1 MTISAALIGARGTSA
16 TATVVT
22 TAGAST
28 GGAKSTG
35 HVTISFD
42 PGTTITSVTDNKS
55 NTWVLIGSVV
65 TGGGKLARYKCEG
78 MTGGA
83 SHAVTV
89 VFSAAAFAVCHFVEI
104 IGSGGAITHDAA
116 ASVSTTNTQSAVG
129 ATYTITSNALAQANS
144 LVICGA
150 ELNGGGTAGAYGFTP
165 QTLLSQEPD
174 VTSFWTS
181 GIGSQNVAA
190 TTAVT
195 ANITRVSSGG
205 STSVVFVDAFNEAIS
220 ATGSLIV
227 DDWNYFDEDVDGGD
241 YSAHDDFTA
250 ANRVNVIQPDI
261 IPVPFWID
269 DELEEDEWAAAQL
282 NPTPADVIQ
291 PDIIPIPFWGDD
303 ESEEDEWAAAQLN
316 PPPADVIQP
325 DIIPTPFW
333 IDDESEEDEWAA
345 LQLTP
350 TPADVIQP
358 DIIPVPLWDFDESED
373 EEWAALQLN
382 PTPADVIS
390 ASASLGAFSK
400 FIDGGGTSVPVVTTP
415 AVTTQSTGSSFVIMT
430 LEVPTNIATI
440 TDNKGN
446 TYTLTITSAAY
457 SGSFTVNVYVC
468 LNGAGGSGHSGIL
481 TKSSGN
487 AVSEVSVFFT
497 EIKNTHFC

>member
-1 MTISAALIGARGTSA
+1 MTISAALIGARGTST

-195 ANITRVSSGG
+195 ANITRASSGG

-261 IPVPFWID
+261 IPVPFWALYPTAAEINQP
-269 DELEEDEWAAAQL
+269 LQVQLQLQPPCRHAAAIARCGPQNL
-282 NPTPADVIQ
+282 HPRAGEVREGIRQCRHQPESRSKWWALDFTPA
-291 PDIIPIPFWGDD
+291 
-303 ESEEDEWAAAQLN
+303 E
-316 PPPADVIQP
+316 
-325 DIIPTPFW
+325 
-333 IDDESEEDEWAA
+333 
-345 LQLTP
+345 
-350 TPADVIQP
+350 
-358 DIIPVPLWDFDESED
+358 
-373 EEWAALQLN
+373 
-382 PTPADVIS
+382 
-390 ASASLGAFSK
+390 
-400 FIDGGGTSVPVVTTP
+400 
-415 AVTTQSTGSSFVIMT
+415 
-430 LEVPTNIATI
+430 
-440 TDNKGN
+440 
-446 TYTLTITSAAY
+446 
-457 SGSFTVNVYVC
+457 
-468 LNGAGGSGHSGIL
+468 
-481 TKSSGN
+481 
-487 AVSEVSVFFT
+487 
-497 EIKNTHFC
+497 